1 MKFATKNLVYF
12 AVVSTAL
19 TLVFRFSLSAL
30 LAISCDFYYVPAIL
44 YSLSMTAAGW
54 YFGRKDGRALPI
66 YDVGF
71 RFHLI
76 TYVQYFAV
84 TGVWFLF
91 GLNAEVE
98 KGEKK
103 LITALVWGFFL
114 TIHFVYYLIS
124 RKKTIDGLKKEDLF
138 D

>member
-1 MKFATKNLVYF
+1 MKFITKNLAIF
-12 AVVSTAL
+12 AVIASAL
-19 TLVFRFSLSAL
+19 TLAFRFSLSAM
-30 LAISCDFYYVPAIL
+30 LANECDFYYVPAII

-54 YFGRKDGRALPI
+54 YLGKKDGCELPI

-84 TGVWFLF
+84 TSAWFLL

-103 LITALVWGFFL
+103 LITALIWGFFL
-114 TIHFVYYLIS
+114 SIHFVYYLIS
-124 RKKTIDGLKKEDLF
+124 RKKAIVGLKKEKLF

>member
-1 MKFATKNLVYF
+1 MKFITKNLVYF

-19 TLVFRFSLSAL
+19 TLVFRFALSAL
-30 LAISCDFYYVPAIL
+30 LANACVFYFIAAIL

-54 YFGRKDGRALPI
+54 TFGHKDGRELPL

-76 TYVQYFAV
+76 TYVQYFVV
-84 TGVWFLF
+84 TGVWFLL

-103 LITALVWGFFL
+103 LITALVWGFL
-114 TIHFVYYLIS
+114 LAIHFVFYLLS
-124 RKKTIDGLKKEDLF
+124 RKKAIDGLKKDDLF

>member
-1 MKFATKNLVYF
+1 MKFVTKYLVYF
-12 AVVSTAL
+12 AVIATAL
-19 TLVFRFSLSAL
+19 TLAFRFALSTL
-30 LAISCDFYYVPAIL
+30 LANECNFYFVAAII
-44 YSLSMTAAGW
+44 YSLCMFAAGW
-54 YFGRKDGRALPI
+54 YYGFKDGRELPI

-84 TGVWFLF
+84 TGVWFLLGF
-91 GLNAEVE
+91 NAEIE

-103 LITALVWGFFL
+103 LITALIWGFFL
-114 TIHFVYYLIS
+114 IIHFVYYLIA
-124 RKKTIDGLKKEDLF
+124 RKKSVDGLKKEDLF